1 MDSLDPLA
9 YARSL
14 IDIDSTT
21 GREGELGAWLARDLR
36 ARGYQ
41 VVEASNGVEALAL
54 AERAGHRID
63 LLVTDMVMP
72 QMGGLD
78 LAEKLRANRPR
89 MRALF
94 TSGYTEDNASQLRGI
109 EDARFL
115 QKPFTGSALAR
126 RVREVLGQG

>member
-1 MDSLDPLA
+1 
-9 YARSL
+9 
-14 IDIDSTT
+14 
-21 GREGELGAWLARDLR
+21 
-36 ARGYQ
+36 
-41 VVEASNGVEALAL
+41 VEALSV
-54 AERAGHRID
+54 AERLSHRID

-78 LAEKLRANRPR
+78 LAEKLRVHRPR
-89 MRALF
+89 LRALF
-94 TSGYTEDNASQLRGI
+94 TSGYTEENAAQIRGI